1 MALPVRRNTDVA
13 QWNPFWELSDFHTR
27 MNRLMESAFG
37 GFGGLDSW
45 VPPVTVEEN
54 ESSFVVEAEVPGVD
68 RENLTVDVQRNELTI
83 SGKIEDSDREGV
95 VHSSTRRTGSF
106 YYRTTLPGDIDSDSV
121 NATLKDGVLRVEV
134 PKSEPA
140 QGKRIEITAG

>member
-13 QWNPFWELSDFHTR
+13 QWNPFRELDDFHTR

-45 VPPVTVEEN
+45 VPPVTVEEH
-54 ESSFVVEAEVPGVD
+54 ESSFVVEAEVPGVE
-68 RENLTVDVQRNELTI
+68 RENLTVDVQRNELSI
-83 SGKIEDSDREGV
+83 SGKTDDGDREGV

-106 YYRTTLPGDIDSDSV
+106 YYRTTLPGEVDADSV

-134 PKSEPA
+134 PKSAPA

>member
-13 QWNPFWELSDFHTR
+13 QWNPFRELDDLHTR

-37 GFGGLDSW
+37 GFGGLASW
-45 VPPVTVEEN
+45 VPPVTVEEH
-54 ESSFVVEAEVPGVD
+54 ESSFVVEAEVPGVE
-68 RENLTVDVQRNELTI
+68 RENLTVDVQRNELSI
-83 SGKIEDSDREGV
+83 SGKTDDGDREGV

-106 YYRTTLPGDIDSDSV
+106 YYRTTLPGDVDADSV

-134 PKSEPA
+134 PKSAPS